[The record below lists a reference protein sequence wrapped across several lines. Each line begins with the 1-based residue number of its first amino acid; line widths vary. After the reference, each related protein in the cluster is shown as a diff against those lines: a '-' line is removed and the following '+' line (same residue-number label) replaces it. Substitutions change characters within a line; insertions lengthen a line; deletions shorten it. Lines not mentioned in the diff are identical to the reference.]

1 MRVHKNK
8 FENATKERMRK
19 RGMNKT
25 GKEEKEQKKNHPPL
39 WVQENGHRV
48 EFSWELGT

>member
-19 RGMNKT
+19 RGMNKR
-25 GKEEKEQKKNHPPL
+25 KEEKEQMKNHPPF

-48 EFSWELGT
+48 EFSWELET